1 GSGKV
6 GWSGRGGAAGVVLAG
21 NGRGGGGP
29 RRCGGGLGGHVD
41 SGAMAHVSPS
51 SPRRRRTGTRAPS
64 PAAMAASTVQPRPR
78 GRGSL
83 ATPLAVRRAVCFAR
97 VSAGLR
103 APDAD
108 HGPVLLLAVASRV
121 VGPSAMTAIVSATAA
136 GQRRH

>member
-1 GSGKV
+1 
-6 GWSGRGGAAGVVLAG
+6 
-21 NGRGGGGP
+21 
-29 RRCGGGLGGHVD
+29 
-41 SGAMAHVSPS
+41 
-51 SPRRRRTGTRAPS
+51 RTGTRAPT
-64 PAAMAASTVQPRPR
+64 PAAMAASTVRPRPR

-136 GQRRH
+136 GQRRHWTWSAPASLSKPTGWLAPTDTT